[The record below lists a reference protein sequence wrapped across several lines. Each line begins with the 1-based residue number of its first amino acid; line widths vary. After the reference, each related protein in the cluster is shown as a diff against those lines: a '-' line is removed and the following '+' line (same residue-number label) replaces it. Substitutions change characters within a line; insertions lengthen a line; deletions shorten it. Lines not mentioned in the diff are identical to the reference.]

1 MNTFNLDKMRTDL
14 VGGLAHYHLG
24 PKENGLHLNALVG
37 KMLKFHFKNE
47 IHCTHCDKLTKKSY
61 SGGYCYPCSLKLAEC
76 DMCILKPELCHYALG
91 TCREPSWGDVNCMID
106 HYVYLANSSGL
117 KVGITRSTQI
127 PTRWMDQGA
136 VAGLPIL
143 KVSSRLQSGIFEK
156 LFASELN
163 DKTDWRKMLKG
174 QVEEIDL
181 LEKREEVF
189 ELFGDEIDRLE
200 SDLGPGEIS
209 ILENEQV
216 TEISYP
222 VFTYP
227 EKVTSMSFDK
237 SETIG
242 GILQGIKGQ
251 YLIFDTGVINIRSHT
266 GYKIECEYEE

>member
-1 MNTFNLDKMRTDL
+1 
-14 VGGLAHYHLG
+14 
-24 PKENGLHLNALVG
+24 
-37 KMLKFHFKNE
+37 
-47 IHCTHCDKLTKKSY
+47 
-61 SGGYCYPCSLKLAEC
+61 
-76 DMCILKPELCHYALG
+76 
-91 TCREPSWGDVNCMID
+91 
-106 HYVYLANSSGL
+106 
-117 KVGITRSTQI
+117 
-127 PTRWMDQGA
+127 
-136 VAGLPIL
+136 
-143 KVSSRLQSGIFEK
+143 
-156 LFASELN
+156 
-163 DKTDWRKMLKG
+163 MLKG

-222 VFTYP
+222 VLTYP

-237 SETIG
+237 SETVG

-266 GYKIECEYEE
+266 GYKIECEY